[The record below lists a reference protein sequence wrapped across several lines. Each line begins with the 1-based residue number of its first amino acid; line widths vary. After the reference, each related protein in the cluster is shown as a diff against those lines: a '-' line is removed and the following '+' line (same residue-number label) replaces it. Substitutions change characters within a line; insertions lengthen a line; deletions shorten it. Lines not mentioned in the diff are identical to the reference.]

1 MADRRRLAAV
11 LATAAAL
18 ALAGLVGAPAS
29 RAVAAAPAAGP
40 APVLA
45 YFYIWFN
52 ASSWN
57 RAKRDTPLV
66 GRYSSDE
73 RSVMARQVAWAQQ
86 AGIDGFIVSWKSTPT
101 LDRRLRTLIGV
112 AARAHF
118 GLALTYEGL
127 DFHRRPLPAA
137 RVRSDLQ
144 LFGRR
149 YAGAAPFRRYGRP
162 LVIWSGTWRFTPAE
176 VAGVTRGL
184 PRSMLVLASEK
195 SASAYARVARW
206 FDGDAYYWSSADPLH
221 TPGHVRKLRQMGA
234 AVHRRHGI
242 WVAPA
247 APGFDA
253 RLIGGR
259 TAVPRRGGDTLRRSL
274 DDATTSAPDVL
285 GLISWNE
292 FTENTYVEPSRRYG
306 VQALRVLAD
315 VLGAQ
320 PPVAGDLDSSRSAAT
335 GARYGLP
342 LIGGFAAVLVSG
354 ALLLGRR
361 RRRGAAAAGR
371 TGASA
376 DRPAL

>member
-1 MADRRRLAAV
+1 VADVRRLAAV
-11 LATAAAL
+11 VATTAAL
-18 ALAGLVGAPAS
+18 ALAGLAGAPA
-29 RAVAAAPAAGP
+29 APVVAAAPGGGP

-45 YFYIWFN
+45 YYYIWFN

-57 RAKRDTPLV
+57 RAKRDVPLV

-73 RSVMARQVAWAQQ
+73 RSVMVRQVQQAQR

-112 AARAHF
+112 AAHAHF

-127 DFHRRPLPAA
+127 DFYRRPLPAD
-137 RVRSDLQ
+137 RVRADLA
-144 LFGRR
+144 LFARR

-162 LVIWSGTWRFTPAE
+162 LVIWSGTWRFTPAQ
-176 VAGVTRGL
+176 VASVTGAL

-195 SASAYARVARW
+195 SAAAYARVARW

-221 TPGHVRKLRQMGA
+221 TPGHVRKLREMSA
-234 AVHRRHGI
+234 AVHRRLGI

-259 TAVPRRGGDTLRRSL
+259 TVVSRRAGDTLRRSL
-274 DDATTSAPDVL
+274 DDATASAPDVL

-306 VQALRVLAD
+306 VQALRVLGD

-320 PPVAGDLDSSRSAAT
+320 PPLAGDLDSSRSSPT

-342 LIGGFAAVLVSG
+342 LIGGFVAVLVAG

-361 RRRGAAAAGR
+361 RRRRAGTVETHGAFG
-371 TGASA
+371 
-376 DRPAL
+376 DRPAP

>member
-18 ALAGLVGAPAS
+18 APAGVVGA
-29 RAVAAAPAAGP
+29 RAVAAAPGGGP

-45 YFYIWFN
+45 YSYIWFN

-57 RAKRDTPLV
+57 RAKRDVPLV

-73 RSVMARQVAWAQQ
+73 RSVMVRQVRWAQQ

-101 LDRRLRTLIGV
+101 LDRRLRTLVGV

-144 LFGRR
+144 LFARR
-149 YAGAAPFRRYGRP
+149 YASAAPFRRYGRP

-176 VAGVTRGL
+176 VAGVTRAL

-221 TPGHVRKLRQMGA
+221 TPGHLRKLRQMSA

-259 TAVPRRGGDTLRRSL
+259 TVVPRRAGDTLRRSL
-274 DDATTSAPDVL
+274 DDATASAPDVL

-306 VQALRVLAD
+306 FQALRVLAD

-320 PPVAGDLDSSRSAAT
+320 PPVAGDLDSSRSSPTAA
-335 GARYGLP
+335 RDGLP
-342 LIGGFAAVLVSG
+342 LIGGVAAVLVSG

-361 RRRGAAAAGR
+361 RRRGGAAAGR
-371 TGASA
+371 AGASP

>member
-1 MADRRRLAAV
+1 MAERRRLAAA

-18 ALAGLVGAPAS
+18 AVAGLAGAPGAPA
-29 RAVAAAPAAGP
+29 AAAPNAGP

-45 YFYIWFN
+45 YYYIWFN

-57 RAKRDTPLV
+57 RAKRDVPLL

-73 RSVMARQVAWAQQ
+73 RSVMARQVRWAQQ

-101 LDRRLRTLIGV
+101 LDRRLRTLIDV

-118 GLALTYEGL
+118 ALALTYEGL
-127 DFHRRPLPAA
+127 DFHRAPLPAA
-137 RVRSDLQ
+137 RVRADLE
-144 LFGRR
+144 LFARR
-149 YAGAAPFRRYGRP
+149 YARAAPFRVYGRP
-162 LVIWSGTWRFTPAE
+162 LVIWSGTWRFSPAAI
-176 VAGVTRGL
+176 AGVTRGL
-184 PRSMLVLASEK
+184 RRSLLVLASEK
-195 SASAYARVARW
+195 SARAYERIAGSV
-206 FDGDAYYWSSADPLH
+206 DGDAYYWSSADPLR
-221 TPGHVRKLRQMGA
+221 TPGHERKLRAMGA
-234 AVHRRHGI
+234 VVHRDRGL

-259 TAVPRRGGDTLRRSL
+259 TVVPRRGGETLRSSL
-274 DDATTSAPDVL
+274 DDATASAPDML

-306 VQALRVLAD
+306 FQSLRALAD

-320 PPVAGDLDSSRSAAT
+320 PPVAGDLDSSHSSPT

-361 RRRGAAAAGR
+361 RRRGGAAHNATPYA
-371 TGASA
+371 
-376 DRPAL
+376 P

>member
-1 MADRRRLAAV
+1 MADPRRLAAA
-11 LATAAAL
+11 LATAGAL
-18 ALAGLVGAPAS
+18 ALAGLAGAPAAP
-29 RAVAAAPAAGP
+29 AVAAAPAGGP

-52 ASSWN
+52 ATSWS
-57 RAKRDTPLV
+57 RAKRDLPLV

-73 RSVMARQVAWAQQ
+73 RSVMARQVQEAQR

-101 LDRRLRTLIGV
+101 LDRRLRTLIAV

-137 RVRSDLQ
+137 RVRADLA
-144 LFGRR
+144 LFARR
-149 YAGAAPFRRYGRP
+149 YASAAPFRRYGRP
-162 LVIWSGTWRFTPAE
+162 LVIWSGTWRFTPAQI
-176 VAGVTRGL
+176 VSVTRAL

-195 SASAYARVARW
+195 SAAAYGRVARW
-206 FDGDAYYWSSADPLH
+206 FDGDAYYWSSADPVR
-221 TPGHVRKLRQMGA
+221 TPGHRRKLRQMSA
-234 AVHRRHGI
+234 AVHRRRGI

-259 TAVPRRGGDTLRRSL
+259 STVPRRQGDTLRRSL
-274 DDATTSAPDVL
+274 DDATSSAPDVL

-306 VQALRVLAD
+306 SQGLRVLAD

-320 PPVAGDLDSSRSAAT
+320 PPVAGDLDSSRSSPT

-361 RRRGAAAAGR
+361 RRRAGAFG
-371 TGASA
+371 THGPFS
-376 DRPAL
+376 DRPAP